1 MTVKWKENNIFPAHK
16 HTHAHEWERILC
28 WFWQLKCGGVGGLK
42 LEEFQ
47 PQISRHTKRGHIFR
61 WDSFAFRFCVFV
73 CCVLCVFLSVYLDF
87 VPGNWLWPPE
97 GYSLRIK
104 VEIYTYKCHT
114 SPGLCITKQQRKKGD
129 RKQKTKQISAYFGID
144 FGRDMCHI
152 HTASIR
158 IPKNKLLKRLCH
170 AEGKIKEENE
180 RKILFSFCALC
191 HPFIVAA
198 FSWSGGDPLFCLAT
212 AFNAMF
218 LGMFWLWLVASCLWW
233 ILRHVTFYVLHP
245 HAPAWSSH
253 LKKVGSTANFMP
265 GKKCDN
271 HTRGAIHNN

>member
-1 MTVKWKENNIFPAHK
+1 MWRSRRSETRGVPATDLK
-16 HTHAHEWERILC
+16 AHETWPHFSLGLVCFPFLC
-28 WFWQLKCGGVGGLK
+28 F
-42 LEEFQ
+42 
-47 PQISRHTKRGHIFR
+47 
-61 WDSFAFRFCVFV
+61 
-73 CCVLCVFLSVYLDF
+73 CVLCVFLSVYLDF

-97 GYSLRIK
+97 GYPLRIK

-129 RKQKTKQISAYFGID
+129 RKEKTKQISAYFGID

-198 FSWSGGDPLFCLAT
+198 SSWSGGIPYFVWQLLSMPCSSACFGFGL
-212 AFNAMF
+212 
-218 LGMFWLWLVASCLWW
+218 LRVACGE
-233 ILRHVTFYVLHP
+233 YYD
-245 HAPAWSSH
+245 
-253 LKKVGSTANFMP
+253 M
-265 GKKCDN
+265 
-271 HTRGAIHNN
+271 

>member
-1 MTVKWKENNIFPAHK
+1 MWRSRRSETRGVPATDLK
-16 HTHAHEWERILC
+16 AHETWPHFSLGLVCFPFLC
-28 WFWQLKCGGVGGLK
+28 F
-42 LEEFQ
+42 
-47 PQISRHTKRGHIFR
+47 
-61 WDSFAFRFCVFV
+61 
-73 CCVLCVFLSVYLDF
+73 CVLCVFLSVYLDF

-97 GYSLRIK
+97 GYPLRIK

-198 FSWSGGDPLFCLAT
+198 SSWSGRDPLFCLAT

-218 LGMFWLWLVASCLWW
+218 LGMFWLWLVASCLW
-233 ILRHVTFYVLHP
+233 
-245 HAPAWSSH
+245 
-253 LKKVGSTANFMP
+253 
-265 GKKCDN
+265 
-271 HTRGAIHNN
+271 